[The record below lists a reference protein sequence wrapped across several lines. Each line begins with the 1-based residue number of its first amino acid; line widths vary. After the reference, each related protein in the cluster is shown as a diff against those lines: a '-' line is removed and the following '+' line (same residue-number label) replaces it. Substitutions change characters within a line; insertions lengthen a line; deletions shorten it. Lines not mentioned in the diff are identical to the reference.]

1 MLFNSNVIFIDQ
13 TADSKSLGKHNGN
26 IFVKK
31 SDENSH
37 LRALSF
43 VHEQG

>member
-1 MLFNSNVIFIDQ
+1 MLFNSHVIFIDQ

-26 IFVKK
+26 ISVKK

-43 VHEQG
+43 VHERG